1 MATIKRKN
9 TYEILFCGQIDY
21 RSPESIPQQDGVM
34 SSRAMRNALDWVRL
48 TLRENE
54 AAALSDAQLL
64 EAFLE
69 VRDETAFAAIV
80 RRHGPMVLGVCKRFL
95 RNHHDA
101 EDAFQAVFLVFM
113 NRADSIRP
121 KGQLAN
127 WLYGV
132 AFKTAC
138 KTRAYLGKRR
148 LREWSVANVPERG
161 GPERQ
166 EWGDF
171 WLLLDQELNQLP
183 DKYRAPI
190 VLCDL
195 EGKSRRE
202 AAHALGLLDG
212 TLSGRLSR
220 ARRQLAARLSRR
232 GVSLSGAALAAALL
246 EETASASL
254 PAGLV
259 VSTTKTVFALAC
271 KGSLLAS
278 SGSLGIISITKGV
291 LRSMVIAKVWQTS
304 AVLIVST
311 LAVGAGASVMAVRGG
326 NPDGAFGQTAQSGAP
341 ASSPKQAFQ
350 EQMDRD
356 RELRRP
362 AEQVRDEVSLLER
375 KAVWDVRL
383 KEYLAGR
390 GTLDRLLQCASELM
404 DAERIVAKNPLERV
418 AACQAQV
425 DRVLPVY
432 EIVRQRYEAN
442 KVPTQDL
449 AQATG
454 AYESAR
460 AQLIKERSVEQVSKP
475 PVAILPDSKILI
487 DELVAAANA
496 EWEARLN
503 EYNGGRGT
511 QTVMLACSK
520 RLHNAELKKASSSEG
535 RLHAH
540 KEHFDRMRVL
550 TNIAKTR
557 FEAGNLS
564 VADVQ
569 EANFARIEAELE
581 LVEAANKSAAG
592 SATSPVEIPSSS
604 GQVGPRRE

>member
-1 MATIKRKN
+1 
-9 TYEILFCGQIDY
+9 
-21 RSPESIPQQDGVM
+21 M

-54 AAALSDAQLL
+54 AAAQPDAQLL

-69 VRDETAFAAIV
+69 LRDETAFAAIV

-95 RNHHDA
+95 RSHHDA

-113 NRADSIRP
+113 KRADSIRP
-121 KGQLAN
+121 KSQLAN

-148 LREWSVANVPERG
+148 LREWSVASVPERG
-161 GPERQ
+161 CPESQ

-183 DKYRAPI
+183 DIYRAPI

-212 TLSGRLSR
+212 TLSGRLAR
-220 ARRQLAARLSRR
+220 ARSRLAARLSRR
-232 GVSLSGAALAAALL
+232 GVSLSGAAMAAALL
-246 EETASASL
+246 EETASATL

-259 VSTTKTVFALAC
+259 MSTTKIAFALAC
-271 KGSLLAS
+271 KGSVLAS
-278 SGSLGIISITKGV
+278 SSSLGIISITKGV
-291 LRSMVIAKVWQTS
+291 LRSMFIAKVWQTS

-311 LAVGAGASVMAVRGG
+311 LAVGAGAGVMTVRGG

-350 EQMDRD
+350 EKIDRD

-362 AEQVRDEVSLLER
+362 AQQVRDEVSLLER
-375 KAVWDVRL
+375 KAVWDIRL

-390 GTLDRLLQCASELM
+390 GTLDRLLQCASEIM

-432 EIVRQRYEAN
+432 EIVRQRYEAG

-460 AQLIKERSVEQVSKP
+460 AQLTMERGAALVSKP
-475 PVAILPDSKILI
+475 AVATLPSSKILL
-487 DELVAAANA
+487 DELVAAAKA

-503 EYNGGRGT
+503 DYNAGRGT
-511 QTVMLACSK
+511 PTLMLACSK
-520 RLHNAELKKASSSEG
+520 RLKDAELKKASSPEG
-535 RLHAH
+535 RLIALKQHL
-540 KEHFDRMRVL
+540 DRLRVL
-550 TNIAKTR
+550 INIAKAR
-557 FEAGNLS
+557 FEAGKL
-564 VADVQ
+564 VYADMLEVSYART
-569 EANFARIEAELE
+569 EAQLELAEAES
-581 LVEAANKSAAG
+581 KS
-592 SATSPVEIPSSS
+592 SPRSLNSPAEEP
-604 GQVGPRRE
+604 